1 MNKCILGIDLGTSSV
16 KVLARYF
23 NGNIVKASVGYEEIG
38 VAGWISA
45 MTKALRRLDLQ
56 SVAAIGFSSQVG
68 TYIVRSNV
76 QDEDIIGWKDAVGER
91 ELKHLKVKY
100 SREEFIANIAMP
112 HPDIISYPL
121 PRLLYIKEHYPALQ
135 SVCQPKDMLIQ
146 YMTGNL
152 VTDQYSWRGLADPE
166 KAEYSSFFLK
176 ELEIEESMLPAIKRP
191 HELAGYVTVEAA
203 KSTGL
208 PVGVPVYVGMNDFFA
223 SLAGMGMTDSVKLFD
238 ITGTSEH
245 VGVLTDELQEET
257 PMVSGKYL
265 TGYVHYGVTASS
277 GASLIF
283 GHKELGSVELPIRE
297 MLKRKPP
304 IFTPY
309 LNGER
314 APVFDSNATGTF
326 FGIGPECNREDLAY
340 AVMEGVAFSLYHIY
354 ENLGISDIKKVVVSG
369 GASKNRYLNQIK
381 ADVFGME
388 VVTLKENDTS
398 ALGAV
403 MAASV
408 GMGICVGFNQAA
420 GEYCQIDDCFEPD
433 STVHEALMK
442 RYSIYKQLYP
452 ALKEQSKELK
462 SAKVLGWR

>member
-23 NGNIVKASVGYEEIG
+23 DGNVVKASVGYEEIS
-38 VAGWISA
+38 VAGWINA
-45 MTKALRRLDLQ
+45 MTKALRQIDCK

-68 TYIVRSNV
+68 TYIVRSNIN
-76 QDEDIIGWKDAVGER
+76 EEAIIGWKDAVGER
-91 ELKHLKVKY
+91 ELKRLKEKY
-100 SREEFIANIAMP
+100 SREDFIAHIAMP

-121 PRLLYIKEHYPALQ
+121 PRLLYIKDHYPNMQ
-135 SVCQPKDMLIQ
+135 SVCQPKDMLIHF
-146 YMTGNL
+146 MTGNL

-166 KAEYSSFFLK
+166 KAVYSNFFLK
-176 ELEIEESMLPAIKRP
+176 ELEIEEPMLPTIKRP
-191 HELAGYVTVEAA
+191 HELAGYVTEEAA

-223 SLAGMGMTDSVKLFD
+223 SLAGKGMTDDFKLFD

-245 VGVLTDELQEET
+245 VGVLTEGLQEDT
-257 PMVSGKYL
+257 SMVSGKYL

-277 GASLIF
+277 GASLTF
-283 GHKELGSVELPIRE
+283 GYKELGSVEAPIHE
-297 MLKRKPP
+297 MLKRNPP

-314 APVFDSNATGTF
+314 APIFDSNATGTF

-340 AVMEGVAFSLYHIY
+340 AVMEGVTFSLYHIY
-354 ENLGISDIKKVVVSG
+354 ENLGVADIKRMIVSG
-369 GASKNRYLNQIK
+369 GASKNSYLNQLK
-381 ADVFGME
+381 ADVFGKE

-403 MAASV
+403 MTAAV
-408 GMGICVGFNQAA
+408 GMGICSDFNQASR
-420 GEYCQIDDCFEPD
+420 EYCQNNESYQPD
-433 STVHEALMK
+433 RSVHETLMK
-442 RYSIYKQLYP
+442 RYHIYKQLFP
-452 ALKEQSKELK
+452 ALKEQSKEFKRRQL
-462 SAKVLGWR
+462 